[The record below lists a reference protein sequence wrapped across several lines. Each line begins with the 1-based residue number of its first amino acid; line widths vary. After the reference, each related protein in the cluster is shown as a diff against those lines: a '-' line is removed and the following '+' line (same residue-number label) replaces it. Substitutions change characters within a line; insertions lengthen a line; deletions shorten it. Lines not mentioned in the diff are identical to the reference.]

1 MSQLDSVSWRVDYTL
16 SSSELRDVGEPLV
29 HLLLRLRGGTT
40 AAAVPVAVSADKFRV
55 LLAGRPGGRGEG
67 LRAGPLP
74 HTTAPPP
81 PLLLPTE
88 LKQAQ
93 ALMQTLL

>member
-55 LLAGRPGGRGEG
+55 LLAGRPGGRGGG
-67 LRAGPLP
+67 LRAGPCLTPQP
-74 HTTAPPP
+74 HRPRSFSP
-81 PLLLPTE
+81 
-88 LKQAQ
+88 QS
-93 ALMQTLL
+93 